1 MDPVESKIAG
11 LAFAVFTLSALLE
24 WRYWHRRGE
33 RKFILKDS
41 LANYA
46 LVFMQVALDVAA
58 KALFVVFALGWVQRN
73 GLKLMPETWW
83 SVALLFVGVDLGYYW
98 YHRASHRVRCLW
110 AIHVTHHSSEL
121 MNFTTALRQPPL
133 EHLIDWLWFVPL
145 AWLGFSPHAILLC
158 YGFNLIYQF
167 FIHTELVGKLPR
179 PVEFVLNTPSH
190 HRAHHGTNAEYLDM
204 NYAGVFI
211 VWDRLF
217 GTFVEERARVRYGI
231 LHPVSSYNPL
241 YLGFHLW
248 ADIFRDVRQPSS
260 LAVKLKHV
268 FAPPGWPEE
277 YRAAREAKAAAA
289 SPSSAA

>member
-1 MDPVESKIAG
+1 MDPVESKIAAV
-11 LAFAVFTLSALLE
+11 AFAVFTLSVALE
-24 WRYWHRRGE
+24 WWYWRGRGE
-33 RKFILKDS
+33 RKFVLKDS

-46 LVFMQVALDVAA
+46 LVFMQVALDVVA
-58 KALFVVFALGWVQRN
+58 KALFVVFALGWVWEH
-73 GLKLMPETWW
+73 GLKLVPEVWW
-83 SVALLFVGVDLGYYW
+83 STALLFVGVDLGYYW
-98 YHRASHRVRCLW
+98 YHRASHRVRALW

-145 AWLGFSPHAILLC
+145 AWLGFAPHAILLA

-167 FIHTELVGKLPR
+167 FIHTEVVGKLPR
-179 PVEFVLNTPSH
+179 WVEFVLNTPSH
-190 HRAHHGTNAEYLDM
+190 HRAHHGTNAEYIDK

-217 GTFVEERARVRYGI
+217 GTFVEERAPVRYGI
-231 LHPVSSYNPL
+231 LHPVRSYNPL

-248 ADIFRDVRQPSS
+248 ADIWRDLRQPSS

-268 FAPPGWPEE
+268 LAPPGWPEE
-277 YRAAREAKAAAA
+277 YRAARQAKAAAR
-289 SPSSAA
+289 